1 MAYEYKTQ
9 NLIFLSADKKLLKFK
24 ELKSESLY
32 KEQNLRPTV
41 TAQGSGNIMIHTIYM
56 HIKFEYAR
64 FTPQDIIMPRKISVF
79 MEPIRPV

>member
-1 MAYEYKTQ
+1 MVYEYKTQ

-41 TAQGSGNIMIHTIYM
+41 TA
-56 HIKFEYAR
+56 
-64 FTPQDIIMPRKISVF
+64 
-79 MEPIRPV
+79 